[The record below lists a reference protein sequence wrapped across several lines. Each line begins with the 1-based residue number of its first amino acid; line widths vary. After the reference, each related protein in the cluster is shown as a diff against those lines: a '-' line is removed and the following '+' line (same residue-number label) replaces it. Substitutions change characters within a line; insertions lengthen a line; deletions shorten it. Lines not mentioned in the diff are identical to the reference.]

1 MTLQWPH
8 LRPQS
13 CTAKNPT
20 PEDHSSTIAKG
31 GQRVYLGFRV
41 QGLLGDL
48 WLEGI
53 GEVRSFGVYIRGVW
67 AGLLNSG

>member
-1 MTLQWPH
+1 MLKDDSTM
-8 LRPQS
+8 
-13 CTAKNPT
+13 AT
-20 PEDHSSTIAKG
+20 PAAPKLYSEKPYARGPFLNH
-31 GQRVYLGFRV
+31 RYLGFRV